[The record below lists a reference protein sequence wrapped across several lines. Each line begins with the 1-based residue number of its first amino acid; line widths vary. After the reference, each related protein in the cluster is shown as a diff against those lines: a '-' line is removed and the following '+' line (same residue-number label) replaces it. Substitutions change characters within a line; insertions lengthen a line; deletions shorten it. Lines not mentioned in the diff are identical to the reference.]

1 MRLPFIAPADLSTEQ
16 RPIYERM
23 RTGIGKN
30 ALRFSAELGRAV
42 AERSNPVSSIAHKK
56 GQSMP
61 ASSEAPP
68 PTLTSRTVTFEH
80 ISIESSKPFR
90 DVCAALE
97 MAVPPLDP
105 AILNLL
111 ADGDVERVD
120 HEREHGPELSIFLVR
135 DHGALLQIAG
145 RARSA
150 RQYDIGNAITAS
162 LMTRHQL
169 AAAQYAP
176 IRVVLYE
183 NDAGH
188 AVFEYDR
195 PSSLFGQ
202 FDDEQVN
209 VVARGLDAALARAL
223 LGAAS

>member
-1 MRLPFIAPADLSTEQ
+1 
-16 RPIYERM
+16 
-23 RTGIGKN
+23 
-30 ALRFSAELGRAV
+30 
-42 AERSNPVSSIAHKK
+42 
-56 GQSMP
+56 
-61 ASSEAPP
+61 
-68 PTLTSRTVTFEH
+68 
-80 ISIESSKPFR
+80 
-90 DVCAALE
+90 

-145 RARSA
+145 RANSA

>member
-1 MRLPFIAPADLSTEQ
+1 MT
-16 RPIYERM
+16 
-23 RTGIGKN
+23 
-30 ALRFSAELGRAV
+30 
-42 AERSNPVSSIAHKK
+42 
-56 GQSMP
+56 
-61 ASSEAPP
+61 ASSESDRPL
-68 PTLTSRTVTFEH
+68 PTITSLTATAKH
-80 ISIESSKPFR
+80 IRIESSKPFR

-97 MAVPPLDP
+97 SAVPPLDTK
-105 AILNLL
+105 ILKFL
-111 ADGDVERVD
+111 ADGDIERVD

-145 RARSA
+145 RARNA

-162 LMTRHQL
+162 LMTRHQP

-183 NDAGH
+183 NGAGH
-188 AVFEYDR
+188 GVFEYDQ
-195 PSSLFGQ
+195 PSSVFGQ